1 MKIFIGCTSKNRTDS
16 CFFDDCDKLIRKL
29 ASVKGIDVVYGVW
42 DSGLSKVVY
51 DEFSKYNKK
60 IIGVVTAYHKNMLK
74 SKFCDEEIIV
84 STTTQRFEK
93 IYENSDVLLF
103 LPGGIGTYAEL
114 LSAIEE
120 QRINNKKIILFN
132 NNFFFT
138 PIIEELYRLYKLG
151 LVECEPFSYIT
162 IESEI
167 DNIINIIKE
176 EMN

>member
-103 LPGGIGTYAEL
+103 LPGGNRDICRTFICYRGAE
-114 LSAIEE
+114 
-120 QRINNKKIILFN
+120 NK
-132 NNFFFT
+132 
-138 PIIEELYRLYKLG
+138 
-151 LVECEPFSYIT
+151 
-162 IESEI
+162 
-167 DNIINIIKE
+167 
-176 EMN
+176 